1 MSDVLTPAII
11 GRANELDLLRDLLN
25 RVHDGQGGALVVRGE
40 PGIGKSTV
48 VAALGELGRAAEF
61 LVISATGI
69 EAEAQFPYAGLD
81 QLLRPLR
88 SLTSVLPDV
97 QRRALSSAFGSLEGP
112 APDPFLVAMAT
123 LTVLVEAAE
132 ERPVLVVADDVQWLD
147 HASHEAIAF
156 VARRLAHDRVVL
168 VGSWRE
174 GHDGP
179 FVRSGI
185 REVQL
190 GRLDDAAARELL
202 RRNAAHLSPAA
213 FETLLR
219 VSEGNP
225 LALTELPRAW
235 QDDRPTLGGP
245 DTTLALTARL
255 ESAFASK
262 FLELTDRTQA
272 VVLVAAIDDED
283 SLQEILAAASALGDT
298 PLGAVDLDAA
308 TNSALLR
315 IDGQRVTFRHPL
327 VRSAVI
333 QAATLPQR
341 LAASAALAAV
351 LPRTGHRRAWY
362 RAQAI
367 VGHDDEAGDDLHD
380 AHTIALRRGAVGAA
394 IAFLERSAQLASD
407 ERVRGHRLL
416 VAAQHA
422 YTLGRTEMVN
432 RLLDAA
438 TAAEL
443 DELDT
448 ARVAWLRE
456 IFDDGTPGDPTRVFE
471 LCAAAERSADAG
483 DEQLALNLL
492 MGAALRS
499 WWADTGRDARARIV
513 GVAQTIPADDEP
525 LRLCVVAV
533 AEPIEMSRHVLQRL
547 GASSMRQLGEPE
559 ALHHLGMAAHAIGDP
574 VGAIDYLDR
583 ADAML
588 RDQGRLAQLSHVL
601 TMQLLDR
608 IEVGDWVRAR
618 TMADE
623 AQRLARDTGQPIWDQ
638 GTMSLT
644 AILLGITGENER
656 AQALASEVEHPLR
669 HKRLDDL
676 LACVQL
682 ARGFGWISVQ
692 RYDEAFDALDRLF
705 NPADPAFN
713 LVERFHGLMFHTEA
727 ALHIG
732 RIDDAI
738 RVVTEMERV
747 AEVSVSPTLHMH
759 LGYCRAVLAE
769 GLDAEACF
777 QDVLGQDLIRWPWH
791 RARIELEFGKWLR
804 RQRRSTEARSPLR
817 SALSTFELIG
827 ATSWADQAR
836 SELRAAGERP
846 LEASRAQASPLS
858 PQEMQIARLVA
869 EGLSN
874 REIGQKL
881 FLSPRTVGSHLYRI
895 FPKLDITSRGQLA
908 GRLAEVNRAD

>member
-1 MSDVLTPAII
+1 MDALTPSIV
-11 GRANELDLLRDLLN
+11 GRTTELEQLRALLD
-25 RVHDGQGGALVVRGE
+25 RVHEGEGGSTVVRGE
-40 PGIGKSTV
+40 AGIGKSTV
-48 VAALGELGRAAEF
+48 VGALGDLGRAAGF
-61 LVISATGI
+61 LVVFATGV
-69 EAEAQFPYAGLD
+69 EAEARFPYAGLN

-88 SLTSVLPDV
+88 GGMGALPEV
-97 QRRALSSAFGSLEGP
+97 QRRALAAALGSLEGP
-112 APDPFLVAMAT
+112 APEPFLVAMAT
-123 LTVLVEAAE
+123 LTLLVDAAE

-168 VGSWRE
+168 VGAWRE

-179 FVRSGI
+179 FVRSGLPEI
-185 REVQL
+185 QL
-190 GRLDDAAARELL
+190 DRLGEAAARELL
-202 RRNAAHLSPAA
+202 RRNARDLSTVA
-213 FETLLR
+213 FETVLR
-219 VSEGNP
+219 VAEGNP

-235 QDDRPTLGGP
+235 QDDDHAVLGGP
-245 DTTLALTARL
+245 QPALALTARL

-262 FLELTDRTQA
+262 FGELPERTRA
-272 VVLVAAIDDED
+272 FVLVAAIDDED
-283 SLQEILAAASALGDT
+283 SLQEILAAASTRAGT
-298 PLGAVDLDAA
+298 PLGAADLDTAA
-308 TNSALLR
+308 NSALLR

-333 QAATLPQR
+333 QAATLPER
-341 LAASAALAAV
+341 LAASAALASV
-351 LPRTGHRRAWY
+351 LPSTGYRRAWY

-367 VGHDDEAGDDLHD
+367 VGHDDEVGDELHD
-380 AHTIALRRGAVGAA
+380 AHIVALRRGAIGAA
-394 IAFLERSAQLASD
+394 IAFLERSAQLAAD

-422 YTLGRTEMVN
+422 YALGRTEMVT

-438 TAAEL
+438 TSAEL
-443 DELDT
+443 DDLDT

-471 LCAAAERSADAG
+471 LCTAAQRSAAAG

-492 MGAALRS
+492 MGAALRG
-499 WWADTGRDARARIV
+499 WWADTGREARARIV
-513 GVAQTIPADDEP
+513 GVAKTLPAVDEP

-533 AEPIEMSRHVLQRL
+533 AEPIGMSRHVLKHL
-547 GASSMRQLGEPE
+547 GTSSMKQLGDPE

-601 TMQLLDR
+601 TMQVLDR

-618 TMADE
+618 TMVDE

-644 AILLGITGENER
+644 AILLGISGENER

-669 HKRLDDL
+669 YKRLDDL

-682 ARGFGWISVQ
+682 ARGFGWMSVQ
-692 RYDEAFDALDRLF
+692 RYDEAFDALSRLF
-705 NPADPAFN
+705 DPADPAFN

-727 ALHIG
+727 ALRIG
-732 RIDDAI
+732 RSEAAV
-738 RVVTEMERV
+738 RVVAEMERV
-747 AEVSVSPTLHMH
+747 AQTSVSPTLHMH
-759 LGYCRAVLAE
+759 LGYCRAVLAD
-769 GLDAEACF
+769 GAQAEPLF
-777 QDVLGQDLIRWPWH
+777 QELLGQDLIRWPWH
-791 RARIELEFGKWLR
+791 RARAELEYGRWLR
-804 RQRRSTEARSPLR
+804 RQRRSSEARAPLR

-836 SELRAAGERP
+836 TELRAAGERP
-846 LEASRAQASPLS
+846 LEATRGQPSALS

-908 GRLAEVNRAD
+908 SRLTEVDRLD